1 MNAHSNL
8 NTRPGFL
15 AHSRLVSFL
24 AWWQEE
30 LAALVPTAAHGML
43 LSGQKRVLLEVA
55 GDEVCLSRVSGHKRV
70 PVGRYHLETHDAA
83 GPRTPP
89 VGARAR
95 EVVLCLA
102 RDQVLVKQ
110 VTLPAATEENLR
122 ETLAYEMERLTPF
135 QAEQVYYDFRVIS
148 RDNEQRHIVVTFSLA
163 QRNLIDGLL
172 SRLKHGPGLE
182 PDRVT
187 HACDAAGEYAPLNLL
202 PVQHRPRLSILQR
215 RINRALGVLALL
227 LLAVVVALPVVEK
240 KQTIRMLQFQ
250 LDAVAQEARAAQRLR
265 DTVDHLKAQS
275 RFLADSKQRSLL
287 VLQLVDELTQ
297 LLPDDTWISQL
308 DIKDREIQLRG
319 NSAASAALIAALEAS
334 PLLRNARFRS
344 PVTRDR
350 RIGTER
356 FHLSAEIGRE
366 PVP

>member
-1 MNAHSNL
+1 M
-8 NTRPGFL
+8 
-15 AHSRLVSFL
+15 
-24 AWWQEE
+24 
-30 LAALVPTAAHGML
+30 
-43 LSGQKRVLLEVA
+43 
-55 GDEVCLSRVSGHKRV
+55 
-70 PVGRYHLETHDAA
+70 
-83 GPRTPP
+83 PP
-89 VGARAR
+89 ARARHRSARAR

-308 DIKDREIQLRG
+308 DFKDREIQLRG